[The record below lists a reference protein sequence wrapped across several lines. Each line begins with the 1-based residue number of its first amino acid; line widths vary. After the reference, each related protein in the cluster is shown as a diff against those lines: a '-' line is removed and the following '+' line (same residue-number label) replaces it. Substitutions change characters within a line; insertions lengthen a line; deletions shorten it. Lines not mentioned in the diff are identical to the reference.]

1 MIKSTNVSY
10 LISLLRFPMIVG
22 VVFIHATIVSY
33 AENLGL
39 LLKDMPVFYIV
50 NGVLGD
56 GICKICVPLF
66 FFISGFFILLSYS
79 LG

>member
-39 LLKDMPVFYIV
+39 LLKDMPVF
-50 NGVLGD
+50 
-56 GICKICVPLF
+56 
-66 FFISGFFILLSYS
+66 
-79 LG
+79 